1 MTQDNAVVATEGKPE
16 KEEEGGVKLQSAESE
31 LLPGDE
37 AGLYMPDIKFSIRL
51 FYSLLHGLFD
61 IFFIRTY

>member
-16 KEEEGGVKLQSAESE
+16 KEEEGGLKLLSAESE

-37 AGLYMPDIKFSIRL
+37 AGLY
-51 FYSLLHGLFD
+51 
-61 IFFIRTY
+61 IFLCRAGYQIQYPSFL